1 MLVNRLIEAIIEK
14 ESPIVMG
21 LDPRPN
27 QIPKAIVDAAKA
39 QFEQPVEAMAEAIW
53 RFNKGLM
60 EAAVDLVPAVKPQ
73 IAFYEALGIPGLV
86 AYHKTCEYAKSLGL
100 IVIADAKRGDIG
112 TTSKAY
118 ADAFLGT
125 TDVWGTPYQAFS
137 SDYLTVNP
145 YLGTDC
151 LNEFVANMDA
161 FDKGIFVLVK
171 TSNKSSGELQDLVVD
186 GQTLYNKVAD
196 LVEGLS
202 TANGRLGRY
211 GYSNMGAVVGATY
224 PEQGVALRDRLKTTY
239 FLVPG
244 YGAQGGRGED
254 IVGCFDANGL
264 GAIVNSSRGIT
275 FAFESKAYSDDY
287 QVAAKQA
294 IRDMQADI
302 NASLKAKNKWYK

>member
-1 MLVNRLIEAIIEK
+1 MLVNRLISAIIEK

-27 QIPKAIVDAAKA
+27 QIPASIVEVAKR
-39 QFEQPVEAMAEAIW
+39 QFENPVEAMAEAIW
-53 RFNKGLM
+53 LFNKGLID
-60 EAAVDLVPAVKPQ
+60 AAVSIVPAVKPQ

-86 AYHKTCEYAKSLGL
+86 AYHKTCEYAKKQGL
-100 IVIADAKRGDIG
+100 IVVADAKRGDIG

-125 TDVWGTPYQAFS
+125 TDVWGMAYEAFS

-151 LNEFVANMDA
+151 LNEFATNMDA
-161 FDKGIFVLVK
+161 NDKGIFVLVK
-171 TSNKSSGELQDLVVD
+171 TSNKSSGELQDLQID
-186 GQTLYNKVAD
+186 GVTLYEKVAQI
-196 LVEGLS
+196 VEKLS
-202 TANGRLGRY
+202 SVRTGSY

-224 PEQGVALRDRLKTTY
+224 PEQGIALRKSLKSTY

-244 YGAQGGRGED
+244 YGAQGGTGKD
-254 IVGCFDANGL
+254 IVGCFDDNGL

-275 FAFESKAYSDDY
+275 FAFEEKQYSDDY
-287 QVAAKQA
+287 QIAAQQA
-294 IRDMQADI
+294 IETMKNDI
-302 NASLKAKNKWYK
+302 NSSLKAVGKWYK

>member
-1 MLVNRLIEAIIEK
+1 MLVDRLIKAIVEK

-27 QIPKAIVDAAKA
+27 QIPAAIVAAAKA
-39 QFEQPVEAMAEAIW
+39 SFSQPVEAMAEAIW
-53 RFNKGLM
+53 QFNKGLM
-60 EAAVDLVPAVKPQ
+60 DATVDMIPAVKPQ
-73 IAFYEALGIPGLV
+73 IAFYEALGIPGLM

-125 TDVWGTPYQAFS
+125 TDVWGTAYEAFA
-137 SDYLTVNP
+137 SDYITVNP

-151 LNEFVANMDA
+151 LKEFVQNMDA
-161 FDKGIFVLVK
+161 FDKGMFVLVK
-171 TSNKSSGELQDLVVD
+171 TSNKSSGELQDLEID
-186 GQTLYNKVAD
+186 GVKLYDKVAD
-196 LVEGLS
+196 IVEGLS
-202 TANGRLGRY
+202 AARVGAH

-224 PEQGVALRDRLKTTY
+224 PEQGEALRARLKTTY

-244 YGAQGGRGED
+244 YGAQGGQGKD
-254 IVGCFDANGL
+254 IVGCFDENGL

-275 FAFESKAYSDDY
+275 FAFEEARYSDDY
-287 QVAAKQA
+287 QVAAQQA
-294 IRDMQADI
+294 VEAMKADI
-302 NASLKAKNKWYK
+302 NASLKAVGKWYK